1 MRKQDFLELKEQFLL
16 EEQLNEKADKTL
28 VHYRHVIDKFIDFLP
43 AEKEI
48 AKQDIIKFKNELLKK
63 YSPSSTSNYITIANK
78 YIKYTEVVLK
88 HGEFDLEVFKNHK
101 SNLTVKNIKI
111 QQKASLD
118 EVLEPEEF
126 KRMLRIAKKNNQMDM
141 YYIMKVIAYTG
152 IRINELNYFTVESI
166 QSNYIEVRNK
176 GKIRKIILRNDLKKE
191 LINYCRENGITSGII
206 FKGKKEGKIMHQ
218 TTIWRHLHKIAGMC
232 RGIKLEKVH
241 AHSFR
246 HLFAMK
252 FIAEGGNI
260 AELADILGH
269 ASVDTTRIYVRSTD
283 YQKRKRLEK
292 MRY

>member
-1 MRKQDFLELKEQFLL
+1 MNRQDFLALKEQFLL
-16 EEQLNEKADKTL
+16 EEKFNEKAGKTL
-28 VHYRHVIDKFIDFLP
+28 VHYRHVVDTFIDFLP
-43 AEKEI
+43 DDKEI
-48 AKQDIIKFKNELLKK
+48 TKKDIIDYKNELLTK
-63 YSPSSTSNYITIANK
+63 YKPSTISNYITIANK
-78 YIKYTEVVLK
+78 YIKYVEIIEKL
-88 HGEFDLEVFKNHK
+88 GEFDIEEFKKHK
-101 SNLTVKNIKI
+101 SKLTVKNIKV
-111 QQKASLD
+111 QQKSSLD

-126 KRMLRIAKKNNQMDM
+126 KRMLRIAKKNKQMDM
-141 YYIMKVIAYTG
+141 YYIMKIIAYTG
-152 IRINELNYFTVESI
+152 IRINELNYFTVEAI

-191 LINYCRENGITSGII
+191 LINYCKENCITESLI
-206 FKGKKEGKIMHQ
+206 FEGKRKGSLMHQ
-218 TTIWRHLHKIAGMC
+218 ATIWKRLRKIAGLC

>member
-1 MRKQDFLELKEQFLL
+1 MKKEDFLEQKEQFIL
-16 EEQLNEKADKTL
+16 EEKFNEKAGKTL
-28 VHYRHVIDKFIDFLP
+28 VHYRHVVDTFIDFLP
-43 AEKEI
+43 DGREI
-48 AKQDIIKFKNELLKK
+48 TKKDIIDYKNQLLTKHK
-63 YSPSSTSNYITIANK
+63 PSTISNYITISNK
-78 YIKYTEVVLK
+78 YIKYVEVVNK
-88 HGEFDLEVFKNHK
+88 FGEFDLEEFKKHK
-101 SNLTVKNIKI
+101 SKLTVKNIKV
-111 QQKASLD
+111 QQKSSLD

-126 KRMLRIAKKNNQMDM
+126 KRMLRIAKKSKQMDM
-141 YYIMKVIAYTG
+141 YYIMKIIAYTG

-191 LINYCRENGITSGII
+191 LINYCRENNIVSGLI
-206 FKGKKEGKIMHQ
+206 FNGKKEDVMMHQ
-218 TTIWRHLHKIAGMC
+218 TTIWKRLRKIAGMC

-252 FIAEGGNI
+252 FINEGGNI

>member
-1 MRKQDFLELKEQFLL
+1 MNKRNFLALQEQFLL
-16 EEQLNEKADKTL
+16 EEKFNEKAGKTL
-28 VHYRHVIDKFIDFLP
+28 LHYKHVVDTFIDFLP
-43 AEKEI
+43 DGREI
-48 AKQDIIKFKNELLKK
+48 TKKDIIDYKNELLTK
-63 YSPSSTSNYITIANK
+63 YKPSTISNYITIANK
-78 YIKYTEVVLK
+78 YIKYVEIIEKL
-88 HGEFDLEVFKNHK
+88 GEFDLEEFKKHK
-101 SNLTVKNIKI
+101 SKLTVKNIKV
-111 QQKASLD
+111 QQKSSLD

-126 KRMLRIAKKNNQMDM
+126 KRMLRIAKKNKQMDM
-141 YYIMKVIAYTG
+141 YYIMKIIAYTG
-152 IRINELNYFTVESI
+152 IRINELNYFTFESI

-191 LINYCRENGITSGII
+191 LTNYCKENNISGLI
-206 FKGKKEGKIMHQ
+206 FEGNKKGKLMHQ
-218 TTIWRHLHKIAGMC
+218 ATIWKRLRKIAGLC

>member
-1 MRKQDFLELKEQFLL
+1 MKKENFSTLKEQFLL
-16 EEQLNEKADKTL
+16 EEKFNEKASKTL
-28 VHYRHVIDKFIDFLP
+28 NHYKHVVDMFIDFLP
-43 AEKEI
+43 DGKEI
-48 AKQDIIKFKNELLKK
+48 TKKDIIEFKNKLLTKHK
-63 YSPSSTSNYITIANK
+63 PSTISNYITIANK
-78 YIKYTEVVLK
+78 YIKYVEIIEK
-88 HGEFDLEVFKNHK
+88 FGEFDLEEFKKHK
-101 SNLTVKNIKI
+101 SKLAVKNIKV

-126 KRMLRIAKKNNQMDM
+126 KRMLRIAKKNNEIDM
-141 YYIMKVIAYTG
+141 YYIMKIIAYTG
-152 IRINELNYFTVESI
+152 IRVNELNYFTVEAI

-191 LINYCRENGITSGII
+191 LINYCRENSIASGVI

-218 TTIWRHLHKIAGMC
+218 TTIWRQLHKIAGMC

-241 AHSFR
+241 THSFR

-292 MRY
+292 MKY

>member
-1 MRKQDFLELKEQFLL
+1 MKKEDFLTLKDQFIFD
-16 EEQLNEKADKTL
+16 EQLNEKADKTL
-28 VHYRHVIDKFIDFLP
+28 VHYRHVIDKFISFLP
-43 AEKEI
+43 DEKEI
-48 AKQDIIKFKNELLKK
+48 TKQDIIKFKNELLAK
-63 YSPSSTSNYITIANK
+63 YSPSSTSNYITITNK

-88 HGEFDLEVFKNHK
+88 LGEFDLEVFKDHK

-126 KRMLRIAKKNNQMDM
+126 KRMLRIAKKNGQMDM
-141 YYIMKVIAYTG
+141 YYIMKIIAYTG
-152 IRINELNYFTVESI
+152 IRINEVNYFTVEAI

-191 LINYCRENGITSGII
+191 LINYCKEKNINNGII
-206 FKGKKEGKIMHQ
+206 FKGKNDGKLMHQ
-218 TTIWRHLHKIAGMC
+218 TTIWRQLRKIAGMC

-292 MRY
+292 MKY

>member
-1 MRKQDFLELKEQFLL
+1 MKKEDFLTLKEQFLL
-16 EEQLNEKADKTL
+16 EEKFNEKASKTL
-28 VHYRHVIDKFIDFLP
+28 NHYKHVVDMFIDFLP
-43 AEKEI
+43 DGKEI
-48 AKQDIIKFKNELLKK
+48 TKKDIIEFKNKLLTIHK
-63 YSPSSTSNYITIANK
+63 PSTISNYITIANK
-78 YIKYTEVVLK
+78 YIKYIEIIEK
-88 HGEFDLEVFKNHK
+88 FGEFDLEEFKKHK
-101 SNLTVKNIKI
+101 SKLTVKNIKV
-111 QQKASLD
+111 QQKSSLD
-118 EVLEPEEF
+118 EILEPEEF
-126 KRMLRIAKKNNQMDM
+126 KRMLRIAKKNKKMNM
-141 YYIMKVIAYTG
+141 YYIMKIIAYTG
-152 IRINELNYFTVESI
+152 IRINELNYFTVEAI

-191 LINYCRENGITSGII
+191 LINHCKENSIAGGII
-206 FKGKKEGKIMHQ
+206 FKGKKEGKLMHQ
-218 TTIWRHLHKIAGMC
+218 TTMWRQLRKIAGMC